1 MDFNYDFGG
10 YATRNDVRCSD
21 GRIIR
26 KGAFHGCDGE
36 VVSLCWNHEHTEP
49 ENVLGHALLE
59 ERDDG
64 MYAYCSFNDTE
75 KAELAKKLV
84 KHHDIKALSI
94 YANHLQHTGNRE
106 VAHGVIREV
115 SLVMAGAN
123 PKAFIDTIL
132 MHGDGAEEEGI
143 ICHYIEPD
151 YDSGSIQHG
160 EEPANEPT
168 TPDVDQDENNESKED
183 STMDNANDQMMH
195 ADASSDKTVGDV
207 FNTLNDEQKT
217 VVYALM
223 AELLE
228 SKEDNKMSHNVF
240 DQDDIDTSLQHADML
255 NEIFADMKQYGT
267 LQNSAL
273 QHGVQNLDMLFPDAK
288 NVNTTPYMIK
298 REDSWV
304 SKVLGG
310 THHSPFSRI
319 KSLMADIT
327 GEEARA
333 RGYIKGKFKKEEV
346 FKLLKRSTTPTTIY
360 KKQKLDRDD
369 LIDIADT
376 MDFLPFLRSEM
387 RMMLDEEIARAILI
401 GDGRPS
407 GTDDKIPEDNIR
419 PVWTDAD
426 LFTVKVPVTITSSTT
441 DEQKAKAF
449 IKSVIKSRK
458 DYKGSGN
465 PTLYTTEDMITEL
478 LLLEDGMGRPLY
490 ESVAKLATTLRVKE
504 IVAVTVMEGAKR
516 NVDGDLHELAGIIV
530 NLADYYVGADKGGNV
545 TMYDD
550 FDIDYNAQKYLIETR
565 ISGALVKPYSA
576 MAIEYV
582 TAGAATASDDEG

>member
-160 EEPANEPT
+160 ENVENEDNVLT
-168 TPDVDQDENNESKED
+168 NTKEENAMENNE
-183 STMDNANDQMMH
+183 NLMH
-195 ADASSDKTVGDV
+195 SESQDGKTVGEIW
-207 FNTLNDEQKT
+207 NTLNEDQKT
-217 VVYALM
+217 VVYALIGQ
-223 AELLE
+223 ALE
-228 SKEDNKMSHNVF
+228 ENTPNKEDNNMSHNVF
-240 DQDDIDTSLQHADML
+240 DQDDFDTSLQHADML
-255 NEIFADMKQYGT
+255 DEIFADMKQYGT

-288 NVNTTPYMIK
+288 NVNTAPYMIK

-407 GTDDKIPEDNIR
+407 GTDDKIPEDNVR

-582 TAGAATASDDEG
+582 TAGAVTASDDEG